1 MLKPTAL
8 LFGAGDRLLPLLAH
22 LPFAMQRLSLESS
35 LNRLFAE
42 LPLIGPMFKQQ
53 GKDLRKSE
61 LVILLRPQVVSDETW
76 INEIQKSAA
85 AFKELR

>member
-1 MLKPTAL
+1 MSTPISA
-8 LFGAGDRLLPLLAH
+8 
-22 LPFAMQRLSLESS
+22 
-35 LNRLFAE
+35 
-42 LPLIGPMFKQQ
+42 LIGPMFKQQ